1 MGIAIPRMSVSNM
14 PVSKGTMKVRV
25 SAVSRETDDISLL
38 ELRPV
43 DVELPSFSAG
53 SHLDLHLENGL
64 IRSYSL
70 TNAASEKHRYVI
82 GVKREALGRGGSRFI
97 HEQLRP
103 GDETMISAPRNNFAL
118 CEEAPCSV
126 LIAGGIGITPLRCM
140 AQHLEEL
147 GKPWQLH
154 YAARSRRSGAFVFQ
168 LAEFGPKVRFY
179 FPSESN
185 QEPHASRIDINAVVA
200 DAPHDAHLYCCGPQG
215 MLESFKTASAGRS
228 PAQTHIE
235 HFSNAQGVD
244 KQGEFEVV
252 LARSGRTI
260 AVPSGKSIL
269 DTLLELGIDAPF
281 SCLEGVCSSCQT
293 RVLSGIPDHRDL
305 ILTSEEH
312 AANDRMMICC
322 SRSMSRTL
330 VLEL

>member
-1 MGIAIPRMSVSNM
+1 M
-14 PVSKGTMKVRV
+14 PISDGAMKVRV
-25 SAVSRETDDISLL
+25 SAISQETDDISLL
-38 ELRPV
+38 ELRSV
-43 DVELPSFSAG
+43 EGELPSFSAG
-53 SHLDLHLENGL
+53 SHIDLHLGNGL

-70 TNAASEKHRYVI
+70 TNATCERHRYVI
-82 GVKREALGRGGSRFI
+82 GVKKEPLSRGGSRFI
-97 HEQLRP
+97 HEQLRV
-103 GDETMISAPRNNFAL
+103 GDEAMISTPRNNFAL
-118 CEEAPCSV
+118 CEEAPSSV

-147 GKPWQLH
+147 ARPWQLH
-154 YAARSRRSGAFVFQ
+154 YAARSRCSAAFVSQ

-179 FPSESN
+179 FPTESG
-185 QEPHASRIDINAVVA
+185 QKPHASRMDINAVVA
-200 DAPHDAHLYCCGPQG
+200 DAPHDAHLYCCGPEG

-228 PAQTHIE
+228 PAQTHVE
-235 HFSNAQGVD
+235 HFANAQGVD
-244 KQGEFEVV
+244 KAGEFEVV
-252 LARSGRTI
+252 LAKSGRTVD
-260 AVPSGKSIL
+260 VPSGKSIL

-281 SCLEGVCSSCQT
+281 SCMEGVCSSCET

-322 SRSMSRTL
+322 SRSKSRTL